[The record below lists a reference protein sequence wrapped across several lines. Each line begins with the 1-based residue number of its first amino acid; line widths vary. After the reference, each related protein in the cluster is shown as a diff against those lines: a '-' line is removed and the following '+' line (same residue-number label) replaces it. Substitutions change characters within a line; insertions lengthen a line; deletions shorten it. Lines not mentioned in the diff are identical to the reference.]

1 MEEITR
7 PMPKQPKPQATA
19 TVQAGTASIST
30 LGAVATAAA
39 TRSMPRLIRRSRCG
53 SRRGRDCSQDPPA
66 QVAPPAAR
74 ESPARV
80 GLSPRWVT
88 SISGTKDSAAM
99 KEPAATPRSSTTD
112 GSPRAAR

>member
-1 MEEITR
+1 
-7 PMPKQPKPQATA
+7 MPKQPKPQATA

-30 LGAVATAAA
+30 LGAVAMAAA
-39 TRSMPRLIRRSRCG
+39 TRAMPRAIRRSRWG
-53 SRRGRDCSQDPPA
+53 SRRGRDWIHEPAA

-80 GLSPRWVT
+80 GLRPRWVT

-99 KEPAATPRSSTTD
+99 KEPAATPRSRTTE
-112 GSPRAAR
+112 GSPRTAR